1 MAGELPFR
9 AGCFYDIAAIAAAF
23 VSGGEPVSARTVRR
37 WLASAPAV
45 QAQGKRIG
53 GRFWL
58 PGAALVAWLGS
69 ASATQPE
76 RQRDAARGVFIVA
89 RTEGELRRK
98 VDSLEVANG

>member
-1 MAGELPFR
+1 MTGEFPFR
-9 AGCFYDIAAIAAAF
+9 AGCFYDIEAIASAF

-53 GRFWL
+53 GRLWL
-58 PGAALVAWLGS
+58 PGAALVSWLGS
-69 ASATQPE
+69 EVQTQPE
-76 RQRDAARGVFIVA
+76 RQRDAARGVFIAA

-98 VDSLEVANG
+98 VDGLEVGNG